1 MFPTAIPIGLK
12 RKPQKSD
19 GFDFGS
25 PADDDDAAGGAASGA
40 TDATKW
46 SASAAAARAAADA
59 RALLSAAASART
71 LQHLNLEPGDDDPQH
86 PHAMTRGVVVN
97 PPPDTVLRKDD
108 ELIVISLDDD
118 AYQPRAQ
125 PALRGAVA
133 RELVA
138 PARGRRE
145 TFLFCGWRRDIDDMI
160 ILLDSNVVAG
170 SELHLLS
177 DVPFQERA
185 TRFARGGFDEVRR
198 EDSGVP
204 HQDDDHR

>member
-1 MFPTAIPIGLK
+1 MTVRRVRSGRLDRRHHK
-12 RKPQKSD
+12 GVSRRHRHCQSS
-19 GFDFGS
+19 S
-25 PADDDDAAGGAASGA
+25 PSFTTTRESVVA
-40 TDATKW
+40 
-46 SASAAAARAAADA
+46 
-59 RALLSAAASART
+59 
-71 LQHLNLEPGDDDPQH
+71 
-86 PHAMTRGVVVN
+86 PHRRCA
-97 PPPDTVLRKDD
+97 
-108 ELIVISLDDD
+108 
-118 AYQPRAQ
+118 
-125 PALRGAVA
+125 PALRGPVA